1 LLHLVSVVA
10 RGDGSI
16 DEPPLTPP
24 RDYNAGC
31 SSPRLASREIS
42 GPFSIKPS
50 RMRSVVRLT
59 ASATSALPR
68 WLLLAICITYASFG
82 LFGRDPWKNEDAAG
96 FGVMWTMANGDARDW
111 LLPNLLGK
119 APTADGPLMYWLG
132 ASAIRLLS
140 PWVDASN
147 ASRVVT
153 GLLFCLACA
162 FVWYSAYLLG
172 RRDEAQPFK
181 YAFGGEPEPRDYGR
195 TLADGALL
203 ILLACFGL
211 AERGHETTP
220 QLAQFAGTAM
230 LLYALVRSLDK
241 PIHGGLVW
249 GLAIG
254 VVGLSSSPVLVFA
267 LLLCTL
273 AMTIIVKQVRA
284 APLLIYGLPVAIVL
298 IAAWVL
304 PTLHYFPDD
313 GEWWLRQW
321 WRNSFSYFSGTPGSI
336 FGYAIKNLPLFTWPA
351 WPLALWAFV
360 SWGGLRR
367 SPHVGVPLS
376 IIGPLLVLVVLQAH
390 ETNRLFMLLLPPLSV
405 LATFALPTL
414 KRGAINAIDWFAM
427 LSFTIIGSLVWLVW
441 TAGMFGFPASMAR
454 NLARLAP
461 GFHPEFKL
469 ISFACAVA
477 VTVCWFL
484 LARWRLARHPKVLWR
499 SVVLSSAGTTLM
511 WVLLMTLWLP
521 VVNYSRT
528 YRDVAE
534 QIADHLPPDYT
545 CISPVRLGDAQIA
558 TFAYFGGMHFA
569 FDEDCDVILRQDPA
583 DYGEPSSMSAFQWKL
598 VWEGR
603 RVADRDERFRLYV
616 RIERP
621 TPPAKKPLRPKSL
634 RRTQ

>member
-1 LLHLVSVVA
+1 
-10 RGDGSI
+10 
-16 DEPPLTPP
+16 
-24 RDYNAGC
+24 
-31 SSPRLASREIS
+31 
-42 GPFSIKPS
+42 
-50 RMRSVVRLT
+50 MRNVIRLT

-68 WLLLAICITYASFG
+68 WLLLTICIVYASFG

-96 FGVMWTMANGDARDW
+96 FGVMWTMANGSVKDW
-111 LLPNLLGK
+111 LLPNLVGK
-119 APTADGPLMYWLG
+119 ALTSDGPFIYWFG
-132 ASAIRLLS
+132 AGFIRLLS

-153 GLLFCLACA
+153 GLLFCIACA
-162 FVWYSAYLLG
+162 FVWYTAYLLG

-230 LLYALVRSLDK
+230 LVYGLVRSCDK
-241 PIHGGLVW
+241 PIQGALIW
-249 GLAIG
+249 GAAIG
-254 VVGLSSSPVLVFA
+254 LVGLSSSPVLVLA
-267 LLLCTL
+267 LLICTL
-273 AMTIIVKQVRA
+273 AMTVIVREVR
-284 APLLIYGLPVAIVL
+284 PFYLLVLGVPVAAIL
-298 IAAWVL
+298 IGAWVW
-304 PTLHYFPDD
+304 PVLHLYPDD

-321 WRNSFSYFSGTPGSI
+321 WRHSFDAFSGSPIPALS
-336 FGYAIKNLPLFTWPA
+336 YAIKNLPLFTWPA
-351 WPLALWAFV
+351 WPLAIWTFV
-360 SWGGLRR
+360 SWSGLRR
-367 SPHVGVPLS
+367 SPHVAVPVS
-376 IIGPLLVLVVLQAH
+376 VIGPLLVLVILQSH
-390 ETNRLFMLLLPPLSV
+390 QSNRLFMLLLPPLSV

-427 LSFTIIGSLVWLVW
+427 LSFTLLATFVWLVW
-441 TAGMFGFPASMAR
+441 TAGLYGFPAPLAR
-454 NLARLAP
+454 NLARFAP
-461 GFHPEFKL
+461 GFQPEFKIL
-469 ISFACAVA
+469 SFVCAVA
-477 VTVCWFL
+477 VTVCWFS

-534 QIADHLPPDYT
+534 QIADHLPADYT

-569 FDEDCDVILRQDPA
+569 FDEDCDVILRQDTQ
-583 DYGEPSSMSAFQWKL
+583 DYGEPSSISTFVWKL

-621 TPPAKKPLRPKSL
+621 VPPVRRPGPKPLR
-634 RRTQ
+634 RGTN

>member
-1 LLHLVSVVA
+1 
-10 RGDGSI
+10 
-16 DEPPLTPP
+16 
-24 RDYNAGC
+24 
-31 SSPRLASREIS
+31 
-42 GPFSIKPS
+42 
-50 RMRSVVRLT
+50 MRNVIRLT

-68 WLLLAICITYASFG
+68 WLLLAICIVYASFG

-96 FGVMWTMANGDARDW
+96 FGVMWTMANGSLKDW
-111 LLPNLLGK
+111 LLPNLVGK
-119 APTADGPLMYWLG
+119 ALTADGPFVYWFG
-132 ASAIRLLS
+132 AGFIRLLS

-153 GLLFCLACA
+153 ALLFCIACA
-162 FVWYSAYLLG
+162 FVWYTAYLLG

-230 LLYALVRSLDK
+230 LVYGLVRSCDK
-241 PIHGGLVW
+241 PIQGALIW
-249 GLAIG
+249 GAAIG
-254 VVGLSSSPVLVFA
+254 LVGLSSSPVLVLA
-267 LLLCTL
+267 LLICTL
-273 AMTIIVKQVRA
+273 AMTVIVREVR
-284 APLLIYGLPVAIVL
+284 PFYLLVLGVPVAVIV
-298 IAAWVL
+298 IGAWIWPVL
-304 PTLHYFPDD
+304 HLYPDD

-321 WRNSFSYFSGTPGSI
+321 WRHSFDAFSGSPVPALS
-336 FGYAIKNLPLFTWPA
+336 YAIKNLPLFTWPA
-351 WPLALWAFV
+351 WPLAIWTFV
-360 SWGGLRR
+360 SWSGLRR
-367 SPHVGVPLS
+367 SPHVAVPVS
-376 IIGPLLVLVVLQAH
+376 VIGPLLILVILQSH
-390 ETNRLFMLLLPPLSV
+390 QSNRLFMLLLPPLSV

-427 LSFTIIGSLVWLVW
+427 LSFTLLATFVWLVW
-441 TAGMFGFPASMAR
+441 TAGLYGFPAPLAR

-461 GFHPEFKL
+461 GFQPEFKIL
-469 ISFACAVA
+469 SFVCAVA
-477 VTVCWFL
+477 VTVCWFS

-534 QIADHLPPDYT
+534 QIADHLPADYT

-569 FDEDCDVILRQDPA
+569 FDEDCDVILRQDTQ
-583 DYGEPSSMSAFQWKL
+583 DYGEPSSISTFVWKL

-621 TPPAKKPLRPKSL
+621 APPVRRPGPKSL
-634 RRTQ
+634 RRGTN

>member
-1 LLHLVSVVA
+1 
-10 RGDGSI
+10 
-16 DEPPLTPP
+16 
-24 RDYNAGC
+24 
-31 SSPRLASREIS
+31 
-42 GPFSIKPS
+42 
-50 RMRSVVRLT
+50 MRSVVRLT

-111 LLPNLLGK
+111 LLPNLVGK

-132 ASAIRLLS
+132 ASTIRLLS

-153 GLLFCLACA
+153 GLLFCIACA
-162 FVWYSAYLLG
+162 FVWYSTYLLG

-230 LLYALVRSLDK
+230 LIYGLVRSLDK

-249 GLAIG
+249 GAAIG

-284 APLLIYGLPVAIVL
+284 LPLLIYGLPVAIVL
-298 IAAWVL
+298 IAAWMV
-304 PTLHYFPDD
+304 PTLHFFPDD
-313 GEWWLRQW
+313 GQWWLRQW
-321 WRNSFSYFSGTPGSI
+321 WRNSFYSFAGTPSSV
-336 FGYAIKNLPLFTWPA
+336 FGYAMKNLPLFTWPA
-351 WPLALWAFV
+351 WPLAIWAFV

-441 TAGMFGFPASMAR
+441 TAGMIGFPAPMAR
-454 NLARLAP
+454 NLARLVP

-469 ISFACAVA
+469 ISFVCAVA

-534 QIADHLPPDYT
+534 QIAEHLPPDYT

-569 FDEDCDVILRQDPA
+569 FDEDCDVILRQDRS
-583 DYGEPSSMSAFQWKL
+583 DYGEPSSMSSFAWKL

-603 RVADRDERFRLYV
+603 RIADRDERFRLYV
-616 RIERP
+616 RIEHT
-621 TPPAKKPLRPKSL
+621 TPPDKKPLCPKSL
-634 RRTQ
+634 RRAQ

>member
-1 LLHLVSVVA
+1 
-10 RGDGSI
+10 
-16 DEPPLTPP
+16 
-24 RDYNAGC
+24 
-31 SSPRLASREIS
+31 
-42 GPFSIKPS
+42 
-50 RMRSVVRLT
+50 M
-59 ASATSALPR
+59 
-68 WLLLAICITYASFG
+68 LLAICIIYASFG

-96 FGVMWTMANGDARDW
+96 FGVMWTMANGSVKDW
-111 LLPNLLGK
+111 LLPNLVGK
-119 APTADGPLMYWLG
+119 ALTADGPFVYWFG
-132 ASAIRLLS
+132 AGFIRLLS

-153 GLLFCLACA
+153 GLLFCIACA
-162 FVWYSAYLLG
+162 FVWYTAYLLG

-230 LLYALVRSLDK
+230 LLYGLVRSCDK
-241 PIHGGLVW
+241 PVQGALIW
-249 GLAIG
+249 GAAIG
-254 VVGLSSSPVLVFA
+254 FVGLSSSPVLVLA
-267 LLLCTL
+267 LLICTL
-273 AMTIIVKQVRA
+273 AMTVIVREVR
-284 APLLIYGLPVAIVL
+284 PYHLLAIGVPVAVIM
-298 IAAWVL
+298 IGAWVW
-304 PTLHYFPDD
+304 TVLHFYPDD

-321 WRNSFSYFSGTPGSI
+321 WRNSFDSFSGSPILALS
-336 FGYAIKNLPLFTWPA
+336 YAFKNLPLFTWPA
-351 WPLALWAFV
+351 WPLAIWTFV
-360 SWGGLRR
+360 SWSGLRR
-367 SPHVGVPLS
+367 SPHVAVPVS
-376 IIGPLLVLVVLQAH
+376 VIGPLLVLVILQSH
-390 ETNRLFMLLLPPLSV
+390 QSNRLFMLLLPPLSV

-427 LSFTIIGSLVWLVW
+427 LSFTLLATFVWLVW
-441 TAGMFGFPASMAR
+441 SAGLFGFPAPLAR

-461 GFHPEFKL
+461 GFQPEFKIL
-469 ISFACAVA
+469 SFVCAVA
-477 VTVCWFL
+477 VTVGWFS

-569 FDEDCDVILRQDPA
+569 FDEDCDVILRQDTQ
-583 DYGEPSSMSAFQWKL
+583 DFGEPSSISAFEWKL

-621 TPPAKKPLRPKSL
+621 VPPVKRSQSKSL
-634 RRTQ
+634 RPAGK

>member
-1 LLHLVSVVA
+1 
-10 RGDGSI
+10 
-16 DEPPLTPP
+16 
-24 RDYNAGC
+24 
-31 SSPRLASREIS
+31 
-42 GPFSIKPS
+42 
-50 RMRSVVRLT
+50 MRNVVRLT

-68 WLLLAICITYASFG
+68 WMLLAICIIYASFG

-96 FGVMWTMANGDARDW
+96 FGVMWTMANGSVKDW
-111 LLPNLLGK
+111 LLPNLVGK
-119 APTADGPLMYWLG
+119 ALTADGPSVYWFG
-132 ASAIRLLS
+132 AGFIRLLS

-153 GLLFCLACA
+153 ALLFCIACA
-162 FVWYSAYLLG
+162 FIWYTAYLLG

-220 QLAQFAGTAM
+220 ELAQFAGTAM
-230 LLYALVRSLDK
+230 LLYGLVRSCDK
-241 PIHGGLVW
+241 PVQGALVW
-249 GLAIG
+249 GAAIG
-254 VVGLSSSPVLVFA
+254 FVGLSSSPVLVLA

-273 AMTIIVKQVRA
+273 AMTVIVREVR
-284 APLLIYGLPVAIVL
+284 PYHLLTIGVP
-298 IAAWVL
+298 IAVIMIGAWVW
-304 PTLHYFPDD
+304 TLLHFYPDD

-321 WRNSFSYFSGTPGSI
+321 WRNSFDSFSGSPILALS
-336 FGYAIKNLPLFTWPA
+336 YAFKNLPLFTWPA
-351 WPLALWAFV
+351 WPLAIWTFV
-360 SWGGLRR
+360 SWSGLRR
-367 SPHVGVPLS
+367 SPHVAVPVS
-376 IIGPLLVLVVLQAH
+376 VIGPLLVLVILQSH
-390 ETNRLFMLLLPPLSV
+390 QSNRLFMLLLPPLSV

-427 LSFTIIGSLVWLVW
+427 LSFTLLATFVWLVW
-441 TAGMFGFPASMAR
+441 SAGLFGFPAPLAR

-461 GFHPEFKL
+461 GFHPEFKIL
-469 ISFACAVA
+469 SFVCAVA
-477 VTVCWFL
+477 VTVCWFS

-569 FDEDCDVILRQDPA
+569 FDEDCDVILRQDTQ
-583 DYGEPSSMSAFQWKL
+583 DFGEPSSISAFEWKL

-603 RVADRDERFRLYV
+603 RAADRDERFRLYV

-621 TPPAKKPLRPKSL
+621 VPPLKRAQPKSL
-634 RRTQ
+634 RPAGK

>member
-1 LLHLVSVVA
+1 MPVA
-10 RGDGSI
+10 
-16 DEPPLTPP
+16 PAPL
-24 RDYNAGC
+24 RFSGAQ
-31 SSPRLASREIS
+31 S
-42 GPFSIKPS
+42 GPLPFQPH

-59 ASATSALPR
+59 ASATSVLPR

-96 FGVMWTMANGDARDW
+96 FGVMWTMANGDTRDW
-111 LLPNLLGK
+111 LLPNLVGK

-140 PWVDASN
+140 PWIDASN
-147 ASRVVT
+147 TSRVVT
-153 GLLFCLACA
+153 GLLFCIACA
-162 FVWYSAYLLG
+162 FVWYSTYLLG

-230 LLYALVRSLDK
+230 LIYGLVRSLDK

-249 GLAIG
+249 GAAIG

-284 APLLIYGLPVAIVL
+284 LPLLIYGLPVAIVL

-304 PTLHYFPDD
+304 PTLHFFPDD
-313 GEWWLRQW
+313 GQWWLRQW
-321 WRNSFSYFSGTPGSI
+321 WRNSFYSFAGTPSSV

-351 WPLALWAFV
+351 WPLAIWAFV

-376 IIGPLLVLVVLQAH
+376 IIGPLLVLQAH

-441 TAGMFGFPASMAR
+441 TAGMIGFPAPMAR
-454 NLARLAP
+454 NLARLVP

-469 ISFACAVA
+469 ISFVCAVA

-534 QIADHLPPDYT
+534 QIAEHLPPDYT

-569 FDEDCDVILRQDPA
+569 FDEDCDVILHQDRS
-583 DYGEPSSMSAFQWKL
+583 DYGEPLSMSAFAWKL

-603 RVADRDERFRLYV
+603 RIADRDERFRLYV

-621 TPPAKKPLRPKSL
+621 TPPEKKPLRPKSL
-634 RRTQ
+634 RRAQ

>member
-1 LLHLVSVVA
+1 MHDPSAAALLHRRSISSV
-10 RGDGSI
+10 
-16 DEPPLTPP
+16 P
-24 RDYNAGC
+24 
-31 SSPRLASREIS
+31 SP
-42 GPFSIKPS
+42 K
-50 RMRSVVRLT
+50 RMRNVVRLT

-68 WLLLAICITYASFG
+68 WLLLAICIIYASFG

-96 FGVMWTMANGDARDW
+96 FGVMWTMANGSVKDW
-111 LLPNLLGK
+111 LLPNLVGK
-119 APTADGPLMYWLG
+119 ALTGDGPFMYWFG
-132 ASAIRLLS
+132 AGFIRLMS

-153 GLLFCLACA
+153 GLLFCIACA
-162 FVWYSAYLLG
+162 FVWYTAYLLG

-230 LLYALVRSLDK
+230 LLYGLVRSCDK
-241 PIHGGLVW
+241 PIQGAVIW
-249 GLAIG
+249 GAAIG
-254 VVGLSSSPVLVFA
+254 FVGLSSSPVLVLA
-267 LLLCTL
+267 LLICTL
-273 AMTIIVKQVRA
+273 AMTVIVREVRPFYLVVLGVPIA
-284 APLLIYGLPVAIVL
+284 VILIG
-298 IAAWVL
+298 AWVW
-304 PTLHYFPDD
+304 PVLHFYPDD

-321 WRNSFSYFSGTPGSI
+321 WRNSFDSFSGSPIQALS
-336 FGYAIKNLPLFTWPA
+336 YALKNLPLFTWPA
-351 WPLALWAFV
+351 WPLAIWTFV
-360 SWGGLRR
+360 SWSGLRR
-367 SPHVGVPLS
+367 SPHVAVPLS
-376 IIGPLLVLVVLQAH
+376 VIGPLLVLVILQSH
-390 ETNRLFMLLLPPLSV
+390 QSNRLFMLLLPPLSV

-427 LSFTIIGSLVWLVW
+427 LSFTLLATFVWLVW
-441 TAGMFGFPASMAR
+441 TAGLYGFPAPLAR
-454 NLARLAP
+454 NLSRLAP
-461 GFHPEFKL
+461 GFQPEFKIL
-469 ISFACAVA
+469 SFVCAVA
-477 VTVCWFL
+477 VTICWFS

-569 FDEDCDVILRQDPA
+569 FDEDCDVILRQDTQ
-583 DYGEPSSMSAFQWKL
+583 DYGEPSSISTFEWKL

-621 TPPAKKPLRPKSL
+621 VAPVKRPRPKSL
-634 RRTQ
+634 HRGSD

>member
-1 LLHLVSVVA
+1 
-10 RGDGSI
+10 
-16 DEPPLTPP
+16 
-24 RDYNAGC
+24 
-31 SSPRLASREIS
+31 
-42 GPFSIKPS
+42 
-50 RMRSVVRLT
+50 MRSVVRLT

-68 WLLLAICITYASFG
+68 WLLLAICIVYASFG

-96 FGVMWTMANGDARDW
+96 FGVMWTMANGSAKDW
-111 LLPNLLGK
+111 LLPNLVGK
-119 APTADGPLMYWLG
+119 ALTGDGPFVYWFG
-132 ASAIRLLS
+132 AGFIRLLS

-147 ASRVVT
+147 ASRIVT
-153 GLLFCLACA
+153 GLFFCLACA
-162 FVWYSAYLLG
+162 FVWYTAYLLG

-230 LLYALVRSLDK
+230 LLYGLVRSCDK
-241 PIHGGLVW
+241 PIQGALIW
-249 GLAIG
+249 GAAIG
-254 VVGLSSSPVLVFA
+254 FVGLSSSPVLVLA
-267 LLLCTL
+267 LLLSTL
-273 AMTIIVKQVRA
+273 AMTVIVREVR
-284 APLLIYGLPVAIVL
+284 PFHLIVLGLPVAIVL
-298 IAAWVL
+298 IGAWVL
-304 PTLHYFPDD
+304 TVLHLYPDD

-321 WRNSFSYFSGTPGSI
+321 WRGSFDSFSGSPI
-336 FGYAIKNLPLFTWPA
+336 QALSYAIKNLPLFTWPA
-351 WPLALWAFV
+351 WPLAIWTFV

-367 SPHVGVPLS
+367 SPHVGVPMS
-376 IIGPLLVLVVLQAH
+376 VIGPLLVLVILQSH
-390 ETNRLFMLLLPPLSV
+390 QSNRLFMLLLPPLSV

-427 LSFTIIGSLVWLVW
+427 LSFTLLATFVWLVW
-441 TAGMFGFPASMAR
+441 TAGLYGFPAPLAR

-461 GFHPEFKL
+461 GFQPEFKVL
-469 ISFACAVA
+469 SFVCAVA
-477 VTVCWFL
+477 VTLCWFS
-484 LARWRLARHPKVLWR
+484 LARWRLTRHPKVLWR

-528 YRDVAE
+528 YRDVAV
-534 QIADHLPPDYT
+534 QIADHLPTDYT

-569 FDEDCDVILRQDPA
+569 FDEDCDVILRQDTQ
-583 DYGEPSSMSAFQWKL
+583 DYGEPSSISPFEWKL

-616 RIERP
+616 RIVRP
-621 TPPAKKPLRPKSL
+621 VPPVKRPAPGTL
-634 RRTQ
+634 RRRTD